1 MFPGINRGA
10 WPRARVVSEIWP
22 GLRVKGPQPAAQLW
36 HPPRALWLPW
46 SPFQQTLTRP
56 LSSGHECP
64 HFSVKES
71 ESQSRPVAESGLAC
85 FFCVSAYMFPFDT
98 PTLRP
103 LPP

>member
-46 SPFQQTLTRP
+46 SPFQQTLT
-56 LSSGHECP
+56 
-64 HFSVKES
+64 
-71 ESQSRPVAESGLAC
+71 
-85 FFCVSAYMFPFDT
+85 
-98 PTLRP
+98 
-103 LPP
+103 